1 MELAGPGGKSTYR
14 VVGVAVVPTL
24 GAIDG
29 AGVGAVTT
37 SDGLARLDS
46 APSYNLAAVVLK
58 PGVPRSVADDIAVRF
73 GEPDCSGANPRRR
86 RS

>member
-1 MELAGPGGKSTYR
+1 M
-14 VVGVAVVPTL
+14 AVVPTL

-29 AGVGAVTT
+29 AGVGAVMT

-58 PGVPRSVADDIAVRF
+58 PGVPTIGRERHRGPAR
-73 GEPDCSGANPRRR
+73 
-86 RS
+86 